1 MNRNVKA
8 LTFEQA
14 AQLLPSDFLPFS
26 KLSGRKKLIS
36 TPMGLVAFRHSSLL
50 DCGEWKTSYNEE
62 AIRSDIDFIIY
73 ALGYEGILILSRKV
87 LLSFEKQN
95 YRGRWANNGYPIH
108 VYKENGRYLWH
119 GMNGNTKDLTNYFI
133 PYS

>member
-1 MNRNVKA
+1 MNRSVKA

-14 AQLLPSDFLPFS
+14 IQLLPSDFLPFS
-26 KLSGRKKLIS
+26 KLRGRKKLII
-36 TPMGLVAFRHSSLL
+36 TPMGLGAFRHSSLL

-62 AIRSDIDFIIY
+62 AIQSDIDFLIY
-73 ALGYEGILILSRKV
+73 ALGYEGILILSKEV

-95 YRGRWANNGYPIH
+95 YRGRWANNGYSIH

-119 GMNGNTKDLTNYFI
+119 GMNGNIKDLTNYFI
-133 PYS
+133 LYS